1 MTLDLV
7 PKAAGTQDDSALVR
21 TMEPPLSQ
29 LPLLPYK
36 EDQTSDTW
44 DTQQLIPGVQHL
56 RLQEGHPLPLK
67 LKLLNPDQT

>member
-1 MTLDLV
+1 
-7 PKAAGTQDDSALVR
+7 
-21 TMEPPLSQ
+21 MEPPLSQ